1 MKFMFMTR
9 QGARITECTEFE
21 AHELLREYAADH
33 GLRVDA
39 HRGGWEGNALSVAYQ
54 PDGDS
59 LLHCE
64 AVVRPQRC
72 THAQLLALVAPVE
85 VTK

>member
-1 MKFMFMTR
+1 MEETTPMQFIFMTR
-9 QGARITECTEFE
+9 QGARITECTEFA

-39 HRGGWEGNALSVAYQ
+39 HPGRWEGDAVSVAYQ
-54 PDGDS
+54 PDGDP

-64 AVVRPQRC
+64 AVVRRQR
-72 THAQLLALVAPVE
+72 
-85 VTK
+85 